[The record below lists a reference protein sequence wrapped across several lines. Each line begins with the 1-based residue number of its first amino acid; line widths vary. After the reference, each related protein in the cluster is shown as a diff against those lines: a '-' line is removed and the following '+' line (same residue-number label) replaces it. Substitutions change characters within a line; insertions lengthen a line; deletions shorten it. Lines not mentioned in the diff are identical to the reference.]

1 VEVKVLTRSLRV
13 PDYRPYGRAARSE
26 TLPAG
31 TIWVPM
37 AQRQKHWVQSMLNE
51 STYTPVGYA
60 YDVVGWSQPLLFN
73 IAGGF
78 SGERLSP
85 RAATMPR
92 LPEAAKPDTPD
103 GVEVALWSMSPQFT
117 RGIESSGWLRWLL
130 DHWGVRYREVTAE
143 QIKAGG
149 LAGADVLLVPDGY
162 ALDDGSGD
170 PYGYGDLG
178 PEGRQALTDWV
189 AAGGRY
195 VGWLDGGVLA
205 SATGLSTATYED
217 GGDAGVSTA
226 GSLFRARVDA
236 GSPLA
241 QGVGPFAYPL
251 DDARYLMRAANAV
264 MRYPEAGSEDF
275 FVSGHADGAEAMAGT
290 AAAVD
295 ERFGSGRVVAFN
307 FDPNFRAFTDG
318 TQRMLRNA
326 MFGPAPAAARS
337 VMGAGSAVRERARES
352 TQSLTMAK
360 SPLRLVVRA
369 RGEAEARQV
378 LQRYGARY
386 TIQRSPGRVGFV
398 IANPG
403 ERIGDEH
410 PYAREL
416 DASLREAD
424 VPVVLYRVP

>member
-1 VEVKVLTRSLRV
+1 
-13 PDYRPYGRAARSE
+13 
-26 TLPAG
+26 
-31 TIWVPM
+31 M
-37 AQRQKHWVQSMLNE
+37 AQRQKHWIQSMLNE

-73 IAGGF
+73 VAGGF
-78 SGERLSP
+78 SGARLEP
-85 RAATMPR
+85 RAVTLPR
-92 LPEAAKPDTPD
+92 VPEPAKPSTPD
-103 GVEVALWSMSPQFT
+103 DVEVALWSMSPQFT
-117 RGIESSGWLRWLL
+117 RGIESGGWLRWLL
-130 DHWGVRYREVTAE
+130 DHWGVEYREVTAE
-143 QIKAGG
+143 DIKAGG
-149 LAGADVLLVPDGY
+149 LGGADVLLVPDGW

-178 PEGRQALTDWV
+178 PEGRQALTSWV
-189 AAGGRY
+189 SSGGRY

-205 SATGLSTATYED
+205 SAVGISTATYED

-226 GSLFRARVDA
+226 GSMFRARVDT

-241 QGVGPFAYPL
+241 DGVGPFAYPL
-251 DDARYLMRAANAV
+251 DDARYIMRAEGSRAV

-275 FVSGHADGAEAMAGT
+275 FVSGHADGAEALGGT

-307 FDPNFRAFTDG
+307 FDPNFRALTDG

-326 MFGPAPAAARS
+326 MFGPDPAATRS
-337 VMGAGSAVRERARES
+337 VQSMTAARAKASAS
-352 TQSLTMAK
+352 TRTLTVVK
-360 SPLRLVVRA
+360 SALRLVVRA
-369 RGEAEARQV
+369 RGEAAARRV
-378 LQRYGARY
+378 LDSYGARY
-386 TIQRSPGRVGFV
+386 QVQRSPGRVGFV

-403 ERIGDEH
+403 ERVGDEH

-416 DASLREAD
+416 DASLRQAD